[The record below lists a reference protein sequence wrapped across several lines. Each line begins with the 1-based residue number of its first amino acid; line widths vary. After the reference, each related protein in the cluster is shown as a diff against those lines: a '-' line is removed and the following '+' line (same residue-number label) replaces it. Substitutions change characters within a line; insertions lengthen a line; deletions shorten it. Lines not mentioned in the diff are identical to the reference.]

1 MFDLLS
7 PGTEAEATAAG
18 QRCMDIPKAGSCR
31 VPLPLKR
38 GGDCLPADL
47 FACAGNMRR
56 LTRLRQVTST
66 PPPDWGRNPFRQE
79 AAVCLRDG
87 AGLSRQEAMS
97 IWEVVVALMPTMLIV
112 SAGTVLIEH
121 LRVKSE
127 GDRYQYGEYRADE
140 ELSHD
145 HGING
150 NGQSQ
155 KPKSR
160 RAHTRWK
167 DWLP

>member
-1 MFDLLS
+1 MSRSS
-7 PGTEAEATAAG
+7 PSQEG
-18 QRCMDIPKAGSCR
+18 RR
-31 VPLPLKR
+31 
-38 GGDCLPADL
+38 LPA
-47 FACAGNMRR
+47 RR
-56 LTRLRQVTST
+56 PLRLRGKHAPSDTAPSS
-66 PPPDWGRNPFRQE
+66 DE
-79 AAVCLRDG
+79 HAAPRLGQKPLSAKKVQS
-87 AGLSRQEAMS
+87 AYATGLSRQEAMS
-97 IWEVVVALMPTMLIV
+97 VWEVVVALMPTMLIV
-112 SAGTVLIEH
+112 AAGTVLIEH

-145 HGING
+145 HGMNG